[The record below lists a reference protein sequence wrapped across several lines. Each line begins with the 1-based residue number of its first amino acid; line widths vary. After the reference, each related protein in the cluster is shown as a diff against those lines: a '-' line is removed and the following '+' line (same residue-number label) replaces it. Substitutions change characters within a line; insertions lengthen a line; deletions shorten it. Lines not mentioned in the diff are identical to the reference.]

1 MSLII
6 FNDGIIL
13 QNVLVF
19 LVLFQLQSAPFS
31 LEHPSQY
38 FAESRKVRGGLDSRP
53 AGMESGQENGGV
65 EPEDESV
72 AMNITADIS
81 AKDIEDFDSF

>member
-1 MSLII
+1 M
-6 FNDGIIL
+6 
-13 QNVLVF
+13 
-19 LVLFQLQSAPFS
+19 
-31 LEHPSQY
+31 
-38 FAESRKVRGGLDSRP
+38 RGGLDSRP

-81 AKDIEDFDSF
+81 AKDIEDFDTF

>member
-1 MSLII
+1 M
-6 FNDGIIL
+6 
-13 QNVLVF
+13 
-19 LVLFQLQSAPFS
+19 LFQLQSAPFS

-53 AGMESGQENGGV
+53 AGMESGQENGG
-65 EPEDESV
+65 DESV

-81 AKDIEDFDSF
+81 AKDIEDFDTF